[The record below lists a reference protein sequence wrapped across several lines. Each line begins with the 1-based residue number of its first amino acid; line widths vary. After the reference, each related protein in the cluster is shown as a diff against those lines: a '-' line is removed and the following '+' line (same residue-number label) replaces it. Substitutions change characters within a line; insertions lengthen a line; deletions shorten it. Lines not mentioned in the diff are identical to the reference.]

1 MFWGFFIGWM
11 PKISKLNLITLPSSP
26 KPNSVAM
33 EIEKPEHPKG
43 PWAKLQHKVGPVSK
57 LQLIWFPYE
66 AFPSGMTLPNRWLR
80 GPALS
85 RIPISAL
92 HLTLS
97 HTASL
102 MLFLRLLKSWTER
115 VFQANGSKQFTL
127 PCFITPS
134 FVAWRILDKWVRPLS
149 FRLKSCV
156 IPRWKIESAQTHE
169 RCARDRVPV
178 LKCNTLWQK
187 IRYITLFITVWRD
200 EKSHWCHVS
209 KAAAWGCDQL
219 RGKGASRQRQMPQQ
233 PRNCQVTCLLTFT

>member
-1 MFWGFFIGWM
+1 MFWVFLLAECLRSPNW
-11 PKISKLNLITLPSSP
+11 ISLPCPHHPNLTLLLWKLKSLNTQRAL
-26 KPNSVAM
+26 
-33 EIEKPEHPKG
+33 
-43 PWAKLQHKVGPVSK
+43 WAKLQHKVGPVSR

-66 AFPSGMTLPNRWLR
+66 AFPSGMTLPNQWLR

-92 HLTLS
+92 LHLTLS
-97 HTASL
+97 HTASR

-127 PCFITPS
+127 PL
-134 FVAWRILDKWVRPLS
+134 AWHILDKWVRPLS
-149 FRLKSCV
+149 LRLKSCV

-209 KAAAWGCDQL
+209 KAAAWGCDPL